1 MNTEPVPVDPTLFKA
16 YDVRGIAGEILT
28 DEVDY
33 PAGVMITASHNPGQ
47 YNGMKFCRAK
57 AFPISLDS
65 GLDAIRDLAVR
76 GDFPTAVH
84 TGQVR
89 KHEIIDAYIKHVLS
103 FIDVNKVKP
112 LK

>member
-1 MNTEPVPVDPTLFKA
+1 
-16 YDVRGIAGEILT
+16 
-28 DEVDY
+28 
-33 PAGVMITASHNPGQ
+33 MINASHNPGQ

-76 GDFPTAVH
+76 GDFPTPVH

-89 KHEIIDAYIKHVLS
+89 KHEIIDAYVKHVIS

-112 LK
+112 LKVVIDAGNGMAGRGLPPTFMQLTSEL